1 MLKYASLSETGNR
14 KYNEDYFR
22 ISSISNRYCFVV
34 CDGLGGHNY
43 GDLAARIVANTFVD
57 ELYYADH
64 LPDFLLN
71 TFVKAQKNIE
81 LKQKLSNSKKDMKTT
96 AVCMLTDE
104 KNLYVGHVGDSRLYC
119 FKKDGTYTRTLDH
132 SIPQILVQSNTITEE
147 EIRNHPNR
155 NMLLKVIGDKWDEPL
170 CEIADPV
177 PIDDCFA
184 FLLCSDGF
192 WELINETEMLSTLK
206 SSSTP
211 QEWLDKMKNIV
222 EQNGTSREMDN
233 YTAITVFYEN
243 KEKGN

>member
-1 MLKYASLSETGNR
+1 MLKYASLSEIGNR
-14 KYNEDYFR
+14 KYNEDYLR
-22 ISSISNRYCFVV
+22 ISSISNRHCFVV
-34 CDGLGGHNY
+34 CDGLGGHDY

-57 ELYYADH
+57 ELYYAEH

-81 LKQKLSNSKKDMKTT
+81 LKQKLSNTKKDMKTT

-104 KNLYVGHVGDSRLYC
+104 NNLYVGHVGDSRLYC

-132 SIPQILVQSNTITEE
+132 SIPQILVQSKTITED

-155 NMLLKVIGDKWDEPL
+155 NMLLKVIGDRWDEPL
-170 CEIADPV
+170 CEIADPI
-177 PIDDCFA
+177 PIDDYFA

-211 QEWLDKMKNIV
+211 QEWLDKMKTIV
-222 EQNGTSREMDN
+222 EQNGISREMDN
-233 YTAITVFYEN
+233 YTAITIFY
-243 KEKGN
+243 KK

>member
-14 KYNEDYFR
+14 KHNEDYLR

-34 CDGLGGHNY
+34 CDGLGGHDY
-43 GDLAARIVANTFVD
+43 GDLAARIVANTFID
-57 ELYYADH
+57 ELYYADY

-71 TFVKAQKNIE
+71 TFVKAQKNVE
-81 LKQKLSNSKKDMKTT
+81 LKQKLSNTKKDMKTT

-104 KNLYVGHVGDSRLYC
+104 NNLYVGHVGDSRLYC

-132 SIPQILVQSNTITEE
+132 SIPQILVQSKTITED

-155 NMLLKVIGDKWDEPL
+155 NMLLKVIGDKWDEPM
-170 CEIADPV
+170 CEIADPI
-177 PIDDCFA
+177 PIDDYFA

-211 QEWLDKMKNIV
+211 QEWLDKMKTIV
-222 EQNGTSREMDN
+222 EQNGISREMDN
-233 YTAITVFYEN
+233 YTAITIFYY
-243 KEKGN
+243 K

>member
-14 KYNEDYFR
+14 KYNEDYLR
-22 ISSISNRYCFVV
+22 ISSISNRHCFVV
-34 CDGLGGHNY
+34 CDGLGGHDY

-71 TFVKAQKNIE
+71 TFVKAQKNVE
-81 LKQKLSNSKKDMKTT
+81 LKQKLSNTKKDMKTT

-104 KNLYVGHVGDSRLYC
+104 NNLYVGHVGDSRLYC

-132 SIPQILVQSNTITEE
+132 SIPQILVQSKTITED

-155 NMLLKVIGDKWDEPL
+155 NMLLKVIGDRWDEPL
-170 CEIADPV
+170 CEIADPI
-177 PIDDCFA
+177 PIDDYFA

-211 QEWLDKMKNIV
+211 QEWLDKMKTIV
-222 EQNGTSREMDN
+222 EQNGISREMDN
-233 YTAITVFYEN
+233 YTAITIFY
-243 KEKGN
+243 KK

>member
-14 KYNEDYFR
+14 KYNEDYLR
-22 ISSISNRYCFVV
+22 ISSISNRHCFVV
-34 CDGLGGHNY
+34 CDGLGGHDY
-43 GDLAARIVANTFVD
+43 GDLAAKIVANTFVD

-81 LKQKLSNSKKDMKTT
+81 LKQKLSNTKKDMKTT

-104 KNLYVGHVGDSRLYC
+104 NNLYVGHVGDSRLYC

-192 WELINETEMLSTLK
+192 WELINETEMISTLK

-233 YTAITVFYEN
+233 YTAITVFYE
-243 KEKGN
+243 K